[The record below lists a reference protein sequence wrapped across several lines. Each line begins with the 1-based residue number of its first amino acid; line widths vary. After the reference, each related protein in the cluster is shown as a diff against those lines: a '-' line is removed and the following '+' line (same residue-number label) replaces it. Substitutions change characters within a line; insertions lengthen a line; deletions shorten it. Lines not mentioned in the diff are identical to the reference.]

1 MKEKLTSRKFWTA
14 VSGIITGLLLIFGF
28 SEDTLSVVAG
38 FVLVLGDTI
47 AYMITE
53 GRIDERREEN
63 AKENE

>member
-38 FVLVLGDTI
+38 FILVLGDTI
-47 AYMITE
+47 AYMVTE
-53 GRIDERREEN
+53 GRIDERRKEN

>member
-28 SEDTLSVVAG
+28 SEDSLSVITG
-38 FVLVLGDTI
+38 FILVLGDTI

-53 GRIDERREEN
+53 GRIDERRQEN
-63 AKENE
+63 AEKNE